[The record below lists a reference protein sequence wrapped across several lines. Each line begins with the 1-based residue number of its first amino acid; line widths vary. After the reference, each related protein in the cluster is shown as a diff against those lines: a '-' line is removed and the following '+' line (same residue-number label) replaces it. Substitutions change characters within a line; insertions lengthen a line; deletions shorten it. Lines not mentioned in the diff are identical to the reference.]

1 MFSFTGSRSR
11 PKTGRLRN
19 PGQRPIEHDWTWY
32 IPGTSSDYCGF
43 PHLALHSFFAIFFF
57 NVYPDTAL
65 QNFVENYAMKRLL
78 PSFNI
83 YKMFIKNSMN
93 KNIRLL
99 KRKKTSF
106 RIQEGKWMRIRIHSP
121 FPVFCSV
128 DNDSSDHNSACSPCR
143 CWGTRGRWSAI
154 CG

>member
-1 MFSFTGSRSR
+1 MYWYRCMCQNVFQTICSQLKKIQKLCSLLPGAGAV
-11 PKTGRLRN
+11 PK
-19 PGQRPIEHDWTWY
+19 QA
-32 IPGTSSDYCGF
+32 GF
-43 PHLALHSFFAIFFF
+43 ETLVRDLQSMTELGIFQVHPLIIADSLTQLCIYFLLFFFF

-106 RIQEGKWMRIRIHSP
+106 RIQEGK
-121 FPVFCSV
+121 
-128 DNDSSDHNSACSPCR
+128 
-143 CWGTRGRWSAI
+143 
-154 CG
+154 